1 MVKLKNILENTK
13 VIQRSHEWPSE
24 TDIKESMPYNT
35 KTPAF
40 KKADKVLSYL
50 AKYYG
55 LKLKDPRQAA
65 SDISRFL

>member
-1 MVKLKNILENTK
+1 MIKNNDGVE
-13 VIQRSHEWPSE
+13 
-24 TDIKESMPYNT
+24 ESMSQNT
-35 KTPAF
+35 KTPAY

>member
-1 MVKLKNILENTK
+1 MKLKDMLKNKDGVE
-13 VIQRSHEWPSE
+13 
-24 TDIKESMPYNT
+24 ESMSQNT
-35 KTPAF
+35 KTPAY